1 MSALYPHFD
10 VTSYR
15 AVHNCEPEL
24 ASPDDLR
31 MISLLAATNSAP
43 ITTCSLMQLA
53 HLTAPRFPLNRFIA
67 NLPHSRQ
74 LHVAQHQHP
83 IFLDQS
89 GSEVDIV
96 HHDHEA
102 QFVPIPTLAFD
113 HPLGA
118 PLPLQLSRNPKVDFF
133 RTYRWGLWTKNM
145 LGKLFFFRSSTSSSV
160 TYVSTL
166 YTGVTQYH

>member
-1 MSALYPHFD
+1 MKALFIRSISMSALYPHFD

-96 HHDHEA
+96 RHDHEA
-102 QFVPIPTLAFD
+102 QFVPIPTLALD

-133 RTYRWGLWTKNM
+133 ELIAGDCGRRTCPESC
-145 LGKLFFFRSSTSSSV
+145 FFFDHLPV
-160 TYVSTL
+160 PL
-166 YTGVTQYH
+166 YRT